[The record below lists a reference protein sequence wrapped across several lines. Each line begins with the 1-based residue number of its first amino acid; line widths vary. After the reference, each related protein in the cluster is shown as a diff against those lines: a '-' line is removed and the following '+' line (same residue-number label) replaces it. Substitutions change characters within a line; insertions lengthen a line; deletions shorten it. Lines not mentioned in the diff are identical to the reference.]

1 METPERDV
9 VLQRCVKDTA
19 ALRAAVFGNGEPE
32 KSLLVR
38 MDRVERKLC
47 MIHRLSLAT
56 LCGVGTLLM
65 RLVSIWAEQLFKG

>member
-1 METPERDV
+1 MESSEHSSV
-9 VLQRCVKDTA
+9 CQRCINDTA

-38 MDRVERKLC
+38 MDRVERKLG

-56 LCGVGTLLM
+56 LCGVGTLLV
-65 RLVSIWAEQLFKG
+65 RLLSVWVDHLF